1 MLILLECE
9 AVRFG
14 CQNGVGGDH
23 VRMTGLEWL
32 G

>member
-1 MLILLECE
+1 LECE

-23 VRMTGLEWL
+23 VRMAGLEWL
-32 G
+32 GRDL